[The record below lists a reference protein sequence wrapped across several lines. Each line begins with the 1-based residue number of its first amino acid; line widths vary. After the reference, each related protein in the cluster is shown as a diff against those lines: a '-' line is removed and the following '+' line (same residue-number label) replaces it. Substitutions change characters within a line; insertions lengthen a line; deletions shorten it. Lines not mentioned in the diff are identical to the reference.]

1 MVISA
6 VYGQKLEK
14 NIHSLDVILEKSL
27 SVHSYLH
34 TRVGVMYLV
43 NCCSLVNR
51 TLALKVF

>member
-34 TRVGVMYLV
+34 TRVGVIYLV